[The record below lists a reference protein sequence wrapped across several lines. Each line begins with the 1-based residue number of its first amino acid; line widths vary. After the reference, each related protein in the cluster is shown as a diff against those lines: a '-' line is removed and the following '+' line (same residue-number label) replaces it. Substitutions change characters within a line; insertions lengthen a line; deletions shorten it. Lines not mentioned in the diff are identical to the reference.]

1 MIAVFPNYAAQRDNG
16 SILLEASHAL
26 LVDALTSDLPTVAVA
41 APIDLSNRKSA
52 YRRLTNER
60 VRFIALG
67 HVRST
72 GSRVGKL
79 LAYVRMQ
86 FAIFRVVRRTSFSYI
101 YLPGN
106 VGLGACLQC
115 LLLGRPYGVYLR
127 GVWVDATPRP
137 FQWIHP
143 IVFRNA
149 KFVLCT
155 GVRLT
160 QETSEL
166 NPRCETVVPM
176 SPLLL
181 REPGPLGRAE
191 RGPPLRVLY
200 VGELIRTKGTYELL
214 DGMAIVQSGEPN
226 GVTLSMVGSGPEREG
241 LEEHAAKLGLASS
254 VHFVGFVDDPD
265 RMAELYSSHDV
276 LCLPTYT
283 EGFPRVLY
291 EAMAFGLPVITTRVG
306 QIDTVVSE
314 NGNGLFVEVRSVQDI
329 AERISALIKN
339 PDLRRRLGKG
349 ARETM
354 QPMLEQWK
362 GSTHGRQV
370 VRWLR
375 RSGVGECAT

>member
-26 LVDALTSDLPTVAVA
+26 LVDALTSGRATVAVA
-41 APIDLSNRKSA
+41 APVDLSNRKSA
-52 YRRLTNER
+52 YKRLTNER

-67 HVRST
+67 HVRSA

-79 LAYVRMQ
+79 LAYARMQ
-86 FAIFRVVRRTSFSYI
+86 FGILRVVRRAAFSYI

-127 GVWVDATPRP
+127 GVWADATPRP

-149 KFVLCT
+149 SFVLCT
-155 GVRLT
+155 GERLT
-160 QETSEL
+160 RETSRL

-181 REPGPLGRAE
+181 KEPGLRNRAE
-191 RGPPLRVLY
+191 DGPPLRILY

-214 DGMAIVQSGEPN
+214 DAMAMIQKSATN
-226 GVTLSMVGSGPEREG
+226 GATLSMVGAGPEREA
-241 LEEHAAKLGLASS
+241 LEEHVSELGLSAS
-254 VHFVGFVDDPD
+254 VRFVGFVEDPD

-306 QIDTVVSE
+306 QIDTVVRE
-314 NGNGLFVEVRSVQDI
+314 NVNGLFVNVRSVEDI
-329 AERISALIKN
+329 AARISDLIED
-339 PDLRRRLGKG
+339 PALRRRLGNG

-354 QPMLEQWK
+354 RPMLEQWK
-362 GSTHGRQV
+362 GSTHGHQV
-370 VRWLR
+370 VGWLR
-375 RSGVGECAT
+375 RSGLGECAA